1 MRLTWR
7 DGVAAVFAG
16 LIVLIVL
23 AVTGSW
29 GWPLLGS
36 YKAGIVALVL
46 VAVPMCVIGGYAF
59 WDSVAFEHPVQAM
72 HDPYLA
78 ADMLLGPVAIA
89 LVIGGLVVGT
99 QAWLVALAALIG
111 IKWLIATARHA
122 VETSPRIHPR
132 TVAVH

>member
-36 YKAGIVALVL
+36 YRAGIVALVL
-46 VAVPMCVIGGYAF
+46 LAVPMCVIGG
-59 WDSVAFEHPVQAM
+59 
-72 HDPYLA
+72 
-78 ADMLLGPVAIA
+78 
-89 LVIGGLVVGT
+89 LVVET
-99 QAWLVALAALIG
+99 QVWLVALAALIG
-111 IKWLIATARHA
+111 TKWLIATARHA
-122 VETSPRIHPR
+122 VETSPRVHPR
-132 TVAVH
+132 AAAVH

>member
-16 LIVLIVL
+16 LIAVIVL
-23 AVTGSW
+23 AVSGSW

-36 YKAGIVALVL
+36 ERAGIVALVL
-46 VAVPMCVIGGYAF
+46 LAVPMCIIGGYAF
-59 WDSVAFEHPVQAM
+59 WDSVAFKHPILAL

-89 LVIGGLVVGT
+89 LVIGGLMVGT
-99 QAWLVALAALIG
+99 QVWLLVLAALIG

-122 VETSPRIHPR
+122 VETSPRVHPR
-132 TVAVH
+132 SLAVH